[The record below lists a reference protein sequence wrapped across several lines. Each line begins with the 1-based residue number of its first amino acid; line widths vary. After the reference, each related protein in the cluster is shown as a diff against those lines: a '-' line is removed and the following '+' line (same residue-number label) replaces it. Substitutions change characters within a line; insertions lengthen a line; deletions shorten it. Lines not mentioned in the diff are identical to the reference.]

1 MTENGPRCNCGST
14 STGRLCQRSLESAN
28 SIFMKSLNSA
38 KYRSTKKAYNND
50 LAQGFGQTYGVI
62 KHTAFFFL
70 TSEQSFRELFKSF
83 FIHVS
88 HFMIS

>member
-28 SIFMKSLNSA
+28 SILMKSLNSA

-50 LAQGFGQTYGVI
+50 LAQGFGQTYGAI
-62 KHTAFFFL
+62 KRTAFFIF
-70 TSEQSFRELFKSF
+70 
-83 FIHVS
+83 
-88 HFMIS
+88 